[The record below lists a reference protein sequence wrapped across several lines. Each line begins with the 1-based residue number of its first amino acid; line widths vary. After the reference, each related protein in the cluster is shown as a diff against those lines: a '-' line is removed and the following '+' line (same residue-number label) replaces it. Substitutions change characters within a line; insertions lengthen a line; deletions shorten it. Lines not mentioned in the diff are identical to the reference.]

1 MINLQIFEVGPA
13 STFSSTESLFYLFYN
28 NGGGSNN
35 DDYLWFTVQGRGH
48 IKLPVAFSDRP
59 ATGTSWKIKVEQR
72 YSGSDCVTTFH
83 STVSGAESY
92 AVSHACGSYTHAIS
106 KVWMEGSSSHTQN
119 GQVDNFY
126 FVWL

>member
-1 MINLQIFEVGPA
+1 MIYFQIFEVGPT
-13 STFSSTESLFYLFYN
+13 STFSNTESLFYLHYY
-28 NGGGSNN
+28 NGGGSDNN
-35 DDYLWFTVQGRGH
+35 DNFVFTVQGRSS
-48 IKLPVAFSDRP
+48 IYVDVAFSDRP

-92 AVSHACGSYTHAIS
+92 SVTHACGSYTHETT
-106 KVWMEGSSSHTQN
+106 KVWMEGNHGNTQY